1 MNIEQQYIQLMKEIL
16 EVGHGKGDRTGTGT
30 LSIFGRQLRHN
41 MSEGFPLLT
50 TKKVPLKT
58 VATELV
64 WFLQGRTDL
73 RWLLARNCHIWT
85 GDAYKRYATYANS
98 LEEPDW
104 EVHVDDPNQNRTHI
118 MTREEFENEVL
129 MNDAFSEKWGDL
141 GPIYGKQWREWGAK
155 NADGY
160 IKELGYGFENQHTSD
175 LRRAFN
181 AGHRKI
187 DQLANLANDLDS
199 NPDSRRLM
207 VTAWNPADLQ
217 DMTLPPCHYGYQAY
231 TRELSLKERGAY
243 YEKSYKGLA
252 RKKTHE
258 DFDRL
263 GIPKRAISL
272 MFNMRSTDIFLGG
285 PFNIASYGLLL
296 HILAK
301 QTNMI
306 PDELVCSLG
315 DAHLYLNHIDQAKE
329 QISRSPYELP
339 KLKFLDEFHY
349 LFDDLDCTFGEKL
362 DKLRPEMFKVVN
374 YQHHPTIKAPLSN

>member
-1 MNIEQQYIQLMKEIL
+1 MGSEKA
-16 EVGHGKGDRTGTGT
+16 DRTGTGT
-30 LSIFGRQLRHN
+30 ISVFGRQLKHK

-50 TKKVPLKT
+50 TKKVPLRI

-64 WFLQGRTDL
+64 WMLQGRTDL

-104 EVHVDDPNQNRTHI
+104 EVHVDDPNQNRTRI

-141 GPIYGKQWREWGAK
+141 GPIYGKQWREWERYGYRRVQNGAVDCGMITEEE
-155 NADGY
+155 AR
-160 IKELGYGFENQHTSD
+160 KEAH
-175 LRRAFN
+175 
-181 AGHRKI
+181 I

-207 VTAWNPADLQ
+207 VTAWNPADLP

-231 TRELSLKERGAY
+231 TRELSLEERGAY

-252 RKKTHE
+252 IKKTHK

-272 MFNMRSTDIFLGG
+272 MWNQRSVDVPLGL
-285 PFNIASYGLLL
+285 PFDIASYALLL
-296 HILAK
+296 EVLAK
-301 QTNMI
+301 QTNMV
-306 PDELVCSLG
+306 PDELICSLG
-315 DAHLYLNHIDQAKE
+315 DCHIYKNQVDGAKIQVTRE
-329 QISRSPYELP
+329 PYELP
-339 KLKFLDEFHY
+339 KMEFLDEFHY
-349 LFDDLDCTFGEKL
+349 LFDDLEIPFSDKL
-362 DKLRPEMFKVVN
+362 DRLREDMFRAKD
-374 YQHHPTIKAPLSN
+374 YRHHPKINYPLSN

>member
-1 MNIEQQYIQLMKEIL
+1 MNIEQQYIQLMKQIL
-16 EVGHGKGDRTGTGT
+16 EVGHDKVDRTGTGT
-30 LSIFGRQLRHN
+30 LSVFGRQLRHK

-50 TKKVPLKT
+50 TKKVPLGT

-104 EVHVDDPNQNRTHI
+104 EVHVDDPSQNRTRI

-141 GPIYGKQWREWGAK
+141 GPIYGKQWREWERYGYRGVQNGAVDCGMIT
-155 NADGY
+155 AEEAR
-160 IKELGYGFENQHTSD
+160 KEAH
-175 LRRAFN
+175 
-181 AGHRKI
+181 I

-231 TRELSLKERGAY
+231 TRELSLEERGAY
-243 YEKSYKGLA
+243 YEKAYKGLA
-252 RKKTHE
+252 MRKTHA
-258 DFDRL
+258 DFDQL
-263 GIPKRAISL
+263 EIPKRAISL
-272 MFNMRSTDIFLGG
+272 MFNMRSVDVPLGL
-285 PFNIASYGLLL
+285 PFNIASYALLL
-296 HILAK
+296 EVLAK
-301 QTNMI
+301 QANMI
-306 PDELVCSLG
+306 PDELICNLG
-315 DAHLYLNHIDQAKE
+315 DCHIYKNQVEGARE
-329 QISRSPYELP
+329 QVTREPYELP
-339 KLKFLDEFHY
+339 KMEFLDEFHY
-349 LFDDLDCTFGEKL
+349 LFDDLNIPFSDKL
-362 DKLRPEMFKVVN
+362 DRLREDMFRARD
-374 YQHHPTIKAPLSN
+374 YQHHPKINYPLSN

>member
-16 EVGHGKGDRTGTGT
+16 EVGHEKGDRTGTGT
-30 LSIFGRQLRHN
+30 LSVFGRQLRHK

-104 EVHVDDPNQNRTHI
+104 EVHVDDPNQNRTRI

-141 GPIYGKQWREWGAK
+141 GPIYGKQWREWERYGYRGVQNGAVDCGMIT
-155 NADGY
+155 AEEAR
-160 IKELGYGFENQHTSD
+160 KEAH
-175 LRRAFN
+175 
-181 AGHRKI
+181 I

-207 VTAWNPADLQ
+207 VTAWNPADLPE
-217 DMTLPPCHYGYQAY
+217 MTLPPCHYGYQAY
-231 TRELSLKERGAY
+231 TRELSLEERGAY
-243 YEKSYKGLA
+243 YEKAYKGLA

-272 MFNMRSTDIFLGG
+272 MWNQRSVDVPLGL
-285 PFNIASYGLLL
+285 PFDIASYALLL
-296 HILAK
+296 EVLAK
-301 QTNMI
+301 QTNMV
-306 PDELVCSLG
+306 PDELICSLG
-315 DAHLYLNHIDQAKE
+315 DCHIYKNQVDGARE
-329 QISRSPYELP
+329 QVTRDPYELP
-339 KLKFLDEFHY
+339 KIEFLDEFHY
-349 LFDDLDCTFGEKL
+349 LFDDLEIPFSDKL
-362 DKLRPEMFKVVN
+362 DRLREDMFKVKD
-374 YQHHPTIKAPLSN
+374 YQHHPKINYPLSN

>member
-16 EVGHGKGDRTGTGT
+16 EAGREKGDRTGTGT
-30 LSIFGRQLRHN
+30 LSVFGRQLRHR

-50 TKKVPLKT
+50 TKKVPLRI

-64 WFLQGRTDL
+64 WMLQGRTDL

-104 EVHVDDPNQNRTHI
+104 DVHVDDPNQNRTRI

-129 MNDAFSEKWGDL
+129 MNDSFSEKWGDL
-141 GPIYGKQWREWGAK
+141 GPIYGKQWREWERYGYRGVQNGAVDCGMITAEEAK
-155 NADGY
+155 
-160 IKELGYGFENQHTSD
+160 KEAH
-175 LRRAFN
+175 
-181 AGHRKI
+181 I
-187 DQLANLANDLDS
+187 DQLANLASDLDS

-243 YEKSYKGLA
+243 YEKAYKGLA

-285 PFNIASYGLLL
+285 PFDIASYGLLL
-296 HILAK
+296 YILAK
-301 QTNMI
+301 QTNMM
-306 PDELVCSLG
+306 PDELVCNLG

-339 KLKFLDEFHY
+339 KLEFLDEFHY
-349 LFDDLDCTFGEKL
+349 LFDDLNCTFGEKL